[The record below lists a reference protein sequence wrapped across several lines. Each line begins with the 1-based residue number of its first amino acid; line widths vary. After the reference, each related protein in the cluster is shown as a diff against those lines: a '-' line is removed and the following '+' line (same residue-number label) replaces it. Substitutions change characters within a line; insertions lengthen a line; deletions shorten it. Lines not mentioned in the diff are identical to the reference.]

1 MNTLQKGQGGYDVIE
16 RALAWLTR
24 QFDLTTSLLA
34 AFAENDNR
42 MDAEETGDH
51 RRLQRD

>member
-1 MNTLQKGQGGYDVIE
+1 MRDSPEEPGKTNSAIGRVV
-16 RALAWLTR
+16 AWLAV

-42 MDAEETGDH
+42 TDVDETNAH
-51 RRLQRD
+51 QPL